1 MSHKNPLSW
10 WVVAAVLLLM
20 GFFFLAPLLA
30 AVENPDWDRRCREGR
45 VARSLCPRPARTGG
59 GKGKSG
65 GGNPQQRSMV
75 LSEGV
80 LTPRELIQVPPD
92 KSPAELAMDAK
103 MIEAAS
109 LVAPLAIGARLEAV
123 FQGTTGADGESY
135 EDILAKAGFH
145 ERTARNYRHI
155 WKTFGDCDRWEE
167 FSELGVTKMLT
178 LSNELSRDEIEALD
192 SGKPARGI
200 RIAEIRRMSSTT
212 VESHM
217 KSEVAGVE
225 KLAVKLKRT
234 MAQRDAARTAA
245 GQATEELDSAIK
257 HLPAPADLSSATKL
271 NAGANMAVTDFRSA
285 LENLV
290 AVAEGLVSAKPK
302 KRVGSSGRKIFIN
315 ARANSIQQISTH
327 AGLLLEETKIS
338 VAKIKKI
345 LAAAPVIEDDEAG
358 DI

>member
-59 GKGKSG
+59 GKGKP
-65 GGNPQQRSMV
+65 GGNPKQGSMI

-80 LTPRELIQVPPD
+80 MTPRELIQVPPD

-109 LVAPLAIGARLEAV
+109 LVAPLAIGARLESV
-123 FQGTTGADGESY
+123 FQGAAGADGESY

-145 ERTARNYRHI
+145 ERTARNYRNV
-155 WKTFGDCDRWEE
+155 WKAFGDCDRWEE
-167 FSELGVTKMLT
+167 FSELGLTKMLT
-178 LSNELSRDEIEALD
+178 LANELSRDEIECLD

-217 KSEVAGVE
+217 KSEAAGVE
-225 KLAVKLKRT
+225 KLTKKLKHVT
-234 MAQRDAARTAA
+234 AQRDVARRAEE
-245 GQATEELDSAIK
+245 QATEELSSAMK
-257 HLPAPADLSSATKL
+257 HLPAPADLTSATKL
-271 NAGANMAVTDFRSA
+271 NAGANAAITDARAA

-290 AVAEGLVSAKPK
+290 AVAEGLASARPK
-302 KRVGSSGRKIFIN
+302 KRTGSSGRKIFIN
-315 ARANSIQQISTH
+315 ARASSIQQVSAH

-345 LAAAPVIEDDEAG
+345 LSAAPAIEDDEAG
-358 DI
+358 EN